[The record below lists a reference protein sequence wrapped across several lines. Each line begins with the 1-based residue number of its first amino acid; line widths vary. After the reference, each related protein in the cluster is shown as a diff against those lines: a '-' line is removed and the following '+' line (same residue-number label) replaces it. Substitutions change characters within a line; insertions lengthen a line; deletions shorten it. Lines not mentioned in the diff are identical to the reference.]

1 MNKTTTFAI
10 LGAIVAV
17 AALAAALPTMIHT
30 AYAAT
35 ATTGAFADDSIGFAA
50 ATGSASH
57 TGGSG
62 SASGFLAAC
71 PSFAASG
78 GTCSQSGP

>member
-1 MNKTTTFAI
+1 MNKSTTFAI

-35 ATTGAFADDSIGFAA
+35 ATTGAFATNNF
-50 ATGSASH
+50 GSATAAGS
-57 TGGSG
+57 TDAAGSSAGFIARCPNFASLGGS
-62 SASGFLAAC
+62 
-71 PSFAASG
+71 
-78 GTCSQSGP
+78 CSEGAG